1 IRIPAR
7 RHRTIAA
14 PAVIVRALLLPG
26 VALMICLRFAPKLLL
41 ILVLVVIPLIAF
53 TVFYLFDLS
62 RQLETVEQELR
73 GAAFIQPVAD
83 FMCVV
88 QQHRDAVDRSTRGD
102 ATSFLRLSADR
113 TAAERA
119 EAELDAL
126 VDQHRDRL
134 PAVTAWHDIKASWN
148 ALAAAGGTLSA
159 AEAFDAHSLLI
170 QRLLVFLTQVADES
184 GLTLDPELDAYFLM
198 VAATETFPQVT
209 EYMARQR
216 TIGTAVA
223 ARGATTEE
231 DRIRLYS
238 SMDSVAAALQRTE
251 AGMTRLFQYDDFLR
265 GRLQRPA
272 GNALAVVE
280 ELQQAFLENILE
292 APVIT
297 VSSEQVFQRSSRA
310 IDAVFA
316 MHRAVTGHLVDRLTA
331 RRDEMALFRRVLTPA
346 AVAGFLMTIYLVTS
360 FSVSS
365 VSRLRTLEA
374 AALRLAE
381 GDLRESGLQ
390 VQGRDESARCMQAV
404 TDTARTLRELI
415 DGVVASAD
423 AVHASA
429 AQLVAA
435 ADQSAAAAENA
446 TEVVGALAADASKQA
461 QAADTGFAAAA
472 RLQENVQ
479 QIEARARQTSAEVDG
494 AAALAG
500 QMTAASQAM
509 AERAAALAAETERAS
524 AKARDGAQVIRST
537 VSSMGNIRE
546 VIQDTAAGVRE
557 LHRLSAKIGEIT
569 ELIADI
575 TDQTNLLAL
584 NAAIEAA
591 RAGQHGRGFAVVAD
605 EVRTLASR
613 SAESAGEIGR
623 VIQEIQRRVEQ
634 AATAMER
641 ATEQVDGGV
650 AMAAEAGEALQAILA
665 AIEQTAQGVA
675 DIAAAAQQVQ
685 ADGQRVAGAL
695 AAIARAAE
703 ENAAATAEMARGAA
717 EMAGAAQLTAATAEN
732 NASGAEEV

>member
-1 IRIPAR
+1 
-7 RHRTIAA
+7 
-14 PAVIVRALLLPG
+14 
-26 VALMICLRFAPKLLL
+26 
-41 ILVLVVIPLIAF
+41 
-53 TVFYLFDLS
+53 
-62 RQLETVEQELR
+62 
-73 GAAFIQPVAD
+73 
-83 FMCVV
+83 
-88 QQHRDAVDRSTRGD
+88 
-102 ATSFLRLSADR
+102 
-113 TAAERA
+113 
-119 EAELDAL
+119 
-126 VDQHRDRL
+126 DRL

-316 MHRAVTGHLVDRLTA
+316 MHRAVTG
-331 RRDEMALFRRVLTPA
+331 
-346 AVAGFLMTIYLVTS
+346 FLMPIYLVTS

-374 AALRLAE
+374 AALRLVE

-390 VQGRDESARCMQAV
+390 VQGRDEIARCMQAV

-429 AQLVAA
+429 
-435 ADQSAAAAENA
+435 
-446 TEVVGALAADASKQA
+446 
-461 QAADTGFAAAA
+461 
-472 RLQENVQ
+472 
-479 QIEARARQTSAEVDG
+479 
-494 AAALAG
+494 
-500 QMTAASQAM
+500 
-509 AERAAALAAETERAS
+509 
-524 AKARDGAQVIRST
+524 
-537 VSSMGNIRE
+537 
-546 VIQDTAAGVRE
+546 
-557 LHRLSAKIGEIT
+557 
-569 ELIADI
+569 
-575 TDQTNLLAL
+575 
-584 NAAIEAA
+584 
-591 RAGQHGRGFAVVAD
+591 
-605 EVRTLASR
+605 
-613 SAESAGEIGR
+613 
-623 VIQEIQRRVEQ
+623 
-634 AATAMER
+634 
-641 ATEQVDGGV
+641 
-650 AMAAEAGEALQAILA
+650 
-665 AIEQTAQGVA
+665 
-675 DIAAAAQQVQ
+675 
-685 ADGQRVAGAL
+685 
-695 AAIARAAE
+695 
-703 ENAAATAEMARGAA
+703 
-717 EMAGAAQLTAATAEN
+717 
-732 NASGAEEV
+732 